1 MGCFLVNVAGY
12 NGVIHGVITWCYG
25 SGCVRTSDVAN
36 RPMSQK
42 PAKFVP
48 FVQKIEYFQNLEN
61 YIKLFKNFE
70 KLKFF

>member
-1 MGCFLVNVAGY
+1 MGCLWVNVAGY

-48 FVQKIEYFQNLEN
+48 FVQKIQN
-61 YIKLFKNFE
+61 FKI
-70 KLKFF
+70 LKTS

>member
-1 MGCFLVNVAGY
+1 MGCLWVNVAGY

-48 FVQKIEYFQNLEN
+48 LVQKIEYFK
-61 YIKLFKNFE
+61 I
-70 KLKFF
+70 